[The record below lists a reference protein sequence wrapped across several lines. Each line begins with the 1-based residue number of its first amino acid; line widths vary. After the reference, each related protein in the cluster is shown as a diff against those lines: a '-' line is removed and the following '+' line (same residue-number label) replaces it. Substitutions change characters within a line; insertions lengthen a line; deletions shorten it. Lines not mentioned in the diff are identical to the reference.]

1 MGLSTIIRSLVTI
14 ILILFS
20 IISGKQRN
28 WDSHSAHILPPKSW
42 SVGVFQPLRYGLKDG
57 LELSSHPGWF
67 FVFPNASFKVPV
79 SGFKSFHSAAKVS
92 FAYPTPLLN
101 MLSRQGIGGV
111 IDPNLTIPP
120 MLGVS
125 GSLLMSKEVLGVNAT
140 AKVGLDFG
148 LVFGELDTRSNID
161 LPIVYHRLEVFH
173 NGWGW
178 HTGLDLEKALIKKFR
193 VFMDLDLRFIPNLD
207 NSRKT
212 DNYAMRSGDYSIE
225 HKMLLIW
232 ERSSNFRMMVG
243 YKLVSGEYPYGKQTR
258 LLPYIPLLER
268 WFPLVELQW
277 LR

>member
-1 MGLSTIIRSLVTI
+1 MVR
-14 ILILFS
+14 ILILLTVSLFS
-20 IISGKQRN
+20 TAQASQVN
-28 WDSHSAHILPPKSW
+28 WDSHSARIMPRGKW
-42 SVGVFQPLRYGLKDG
+42 SVGIFHPIRYGIKDG

-67 FVFPNASFKVPV
+67 FILPNASFKVP
-79 SGFKSFHSAAKVS
+79 FADYKSFNTATKVS

-101 MLSRQGIGGV
+101 MLSKEGIGGI

-125 GSLLMSKEVLGVNAT
+125 GSFIMSRELLGINLT
-140 AKVGLDFG
+140 AKAGLDFG
-148 LVFGELDTRSNID
+148 LVFGDLDTRSNID

-178 HTGLDLEKALIKKFR
+178 HTGLDLDRALIKKFWI
-193 VFMDLDLRFIPNLD
+193 FMDLDLRFIPNLD
-207 NSRKT
+207 NSGT
-212 DNYAMRSGDYSIE
+212 NNYTMRSGDYSIE

-232 ERSSNFRMMVG
+232 EDSPKFRVMIG

-258 LLPYIPLLER
+258 LLPYVPLLER
-268 WFPLVELQW
+268 WLPLIELQW